1 MNSWSVRQTAAATAV
16 VGGVVALVGNALAP
30 RYNGDDVDVYRKIAH
45 NTRYTAA
52 NVIILVA
59 VLLVVAAMVGLSR
72 TLRASELGY
81 YGRLAVVLG
90 GGLAILQ
97 AGVVLYAYKQQA
109 LAFTGAND
117 HNVVSA
123 FWATNALDHLS
134 AAMFDAW
141 TLLLLGIAPVLIGTG
156 FLRGR
161 GMAARTGGLGVL
173 GGLICIVVSIGSLL
187 HSDQSTFDIPFAIGS
202 VLVTIWLIGTGVI
215 LWRASDDE
223 VIDLSTPAQ
232 QRQPARAR

>member
-16 VGGVVALVGNALAP
+16 VGGIVALVGNALAP

-45 NTRYTAA
+45 STRYTVA
-52 NVIILVA
+52 NVVILVA

-81 YGRLAVVLG
+81 YGRLAVVVG
-90 GGLAILQ
+90 GAIAILQ
-97 AGVVLYAYKQQA
+97 AGVVIYGYKQQA
-109 LAFTGAND
+109 LAFAGAND

-123 FWATNALDHLS
+123 FWATNALDHLN
-134 AAMFDAW
+134 AAMFSAW
-141 TLLLLGIAPVLIGTG
+141 TLLLLGIAPALIGTG

-161 GMAARTGGLGVL
+161 GLAARTGIVGLV
-173 GGLICIVVSIGSLL
+173 GGLVCIVVGIGSLL
-187 HSDQSTFDIPFAIGS
+187 HSDQSAFDIPFAIGS
-202 VLVTIWLIGTGVI
+202 VLVTLWLIGTGVI
-215 LWRASDDE
+215 LWRATDDD